1 MLGMPFK
8 ISFRKEM
15 LKHSGR
21 SAGWIS
27 LLYLIVLIFTFP
39 LTILMTVTNE
49 NRSLWPFDS
58 LFNYNYDMNMI
69 LIISTP
75 VLLAI
80 FLFRFLNV
88 KESSDLFHSLPVKR
102 EQIFHQYT
110 ITGLLYLIIPVLIT
124 ALLLLLEH
132 RAFDLENYFS
142 VGDIIYWAGV
152 TIILNT
158 IIYMGAVFVGM
169 FTGISFVHGVLSYI
183 FLLLPAGLI
192 VLVTYNLQF
201 FLYGFPEDYF
211 INNQIEIFSPL
222 VLTQKLTYNTI
233 DSLVL
238 WSYGILS
245 VLLYVLALYVYK
257 KRKAEAV
264 SHAIV
269 FPILK
274 PVFTFGTMLCTAFLA
289 ALYFGETQNHSL
301 FWLIFGYVTGSLVGF
316 LAAQMVLN
324 KTWRVFGN
332 LKSYAF
338 YAAGMLIVIL
348 MLHFD
353 VMQYEKKIPDIDEIK
368 QVHLSNRPYIYYGR
382 SEEHANFL
390 KSKENIQRIQELHQ
404 AIITDKIKEEDIP
417 HYKTDTAF
425 IVYELKN
432 GNKLVREYL
441 IDKTIYKT
449 FYEPIHESEEY
460 KLALNEIFHRNTEEM
475 KLITIQPPGPVN
487 RRASFS
493 NPEEIEEFVAIVKE
507 EILSESYDEMNNS
520 KGFQSY
526 ISILLEDNYSIDFSY
541 KPSYQKLTKWLEEK
555 GVAEN
560 ATASEEDISYAVIIK
575 KDELN
580 VEDRQQFDM
589 DIYQFFNKKTNSVK
603 ITNKAQIK
611 KLMNQSID
619 SNIWEPEYQNI
630 VAFYYKNNER
640 DPYIRALK

>member
-8 ISFRKEM
+8 ISFKKEM

-39 LTILMTVTNE
+39 LTILMTATNE
-49 NRSLWPFDS
+49 NRSLWPMDS
-58 LFNYNYDMNMI
+58 LFHYNYEMNTI

-102 EQIFHQYT
+102 EHIFHQYT
-110 ITGLLYLIIPVLIT
+110 ITGLFYLNIPVLIT
-124 ALLLLLEH
+124 GLLLLLEH
-132 RAFDLENYFS
+132 RAFDLEPYFL
-142 VGDIIYWAGV
+142 VGDIIYWAGI

-158 IIYMGAVFVGM
+158 IIYMGAVFTGM

-183 FLLLPAGLI
+183 FLLLPVGLI
-192 VLVTYNLQF
+192 ILVTYNLQF
-201 FLYGFPEDYF
+201 FLFGYPVDYF
-211 INNQIEIFSPL
+211 LNNQIEYFSPL
-222 VLTQKLTYNTI
+222 VLTQKLAYNTI
-233 DSLVL
+233 DARVL

-289 ALYFGETQNHSL
+289 ALYFGETQDHST
-301 FWLIFGYVTGSLVGF
+301 FWLVFGYITGSLVGF

-338 YAAGMLIVIL
+338 YAVGMMIVIL

-353 VMQYEKKIPDIDEIK
+353 VMGYEKRIPDIDEIK
-368 QVHLSNRPYIYYGR
+368 QVHLSDRPYIYYGR
-382 SEEHANFL
+382 SEEQPNFL

-404 AIITDKIKEEDIP
+404 VIVADQENVEDLP
-417 HYKTDTAF
+417 NYSVETAF
-425 IVYELKN
+425 FAYELKN
-432 GNKLVREYL
+432 GKKLVREYL
-441 IDKTIYKT
+441 IDKRKYKT
-449 FYEPIHESEEY
+449 FYQPIHESEEY
-460 KLALNEIFHRNTEEM
+460 KLAVNAIFHEKTEDM

-493 NPEEIEEFVAIVKE
+493 DSEEIEELVSILKE
-507 EILSESYDEMNNS
+507 EIHSATYEEMYESTGFESYV
-520 KGFQSY
+520 
-526 ISILLEDNYSIDFSY
+526 SILLDDNHSIDLSY
-541 KPSYQKLTKWLEEK
+541 KPSYQKLEKWLEEK
-555 GVAEN
+555 GEAEN
-560 ATASEEDISYAVIIK
+560 AIVSEEDISYAVIVK
-575 KDELN
+575 KSEFTVD
-580 VEDRQQFDM
+580 DRQQFDM
-589 DIYQFFNKKTNSVK
+589 DIVKFFNERTNTVK
-603 ITNKAQIK
+603 ITNKAEIK
-611 KLMNQSID
+611 KAMDQSVD
-619 SNIWEPEYQNI
+619 RYIWEPQYQSI

-640 DPYIRALK
+640 DPYIRSIK